1 MKEARWPAEG
11 TNLEMLK
18 VVVIA
23 GLVGGARTSLEMM
36 VLCVGNAAA
45 CPHQCGWLQ
54 IGAYCHT
61 WRVCEKMAG
70 RVRFPSQTLYCK
82 GASISL
88 ARSHHPGARYAAAQ

>member
-1 MKEARWPAEG
+1 
-11 TNLEMLK
+11 MLK